1 MLLTYTNPTKKRRKS
16 AKKSM
21 KKKSTRRATRRRTVA
36 KKAAPAAV
44 RSAPVRRRRR
54 SSARAVTRRRSP
66 SRRRSSASNRTDL
79 KTGLFTAAAAVAGA
93 TGAGMILKSFGSNLP
108 GRSNPIGSILY
119 AAGIPVALGL
129 VAQKA
134 KVNKAVSNGLILGGM
149 ISGVNGLLR
158 LSAVGSVASGN
169 LPASGTSAY
178 LSGYAPNRGPA
189 ATPRPPSLPSGVS
202 MRVGQNPEGA
212 INAVSRLDTGL
223 RGTQAFRP
231 AWRR

>member
-1 MLLTYTNPTKKRRKS
+1 MK
-16 AKKSM
+16 

-54 SSARAVTRRRSP
+54 RSVARTVTRSRP
-66 SRRRSSASNRTDL
+66 RRRSSASNRTDL
-79 KTGLFTAAAAVAGA
+79 KTSLFTAAAAVAGA
-93 TGAGMILKSFGSNLP
+93 TGAGMILKSFGSKLP
-108 GRSNPIGSILY
+108 GRSTPIGSILY

-129 VAQKA
+129 AAQKA

-158 LSAVGSVASGN
+158 VASGN
-169 LPASGTSAY
+169 ATASGTSAY

-212 INAVSRLDTGL
+212 INAVARLDTGL